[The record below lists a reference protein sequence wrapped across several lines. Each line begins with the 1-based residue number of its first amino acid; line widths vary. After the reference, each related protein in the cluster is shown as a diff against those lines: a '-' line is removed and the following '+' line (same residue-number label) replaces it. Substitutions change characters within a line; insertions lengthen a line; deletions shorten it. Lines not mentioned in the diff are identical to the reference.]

1 MIIITEWYLSLQIKK
16 KKNIF
21 SQRISLKSVK
31 NRRIIKFYFFVILL
45 Y

>member
-16 KKNIF
+16 KKIYF
-21 SQRISLKSVK
+21 RWKISFKLVK